1 MGQRRD
7 DFVAEGLVELGPRK
21 DFFVFVDG
29 EMFGQLLAR
38 YSEADPKAGEYTPL
52 DRAHHRGVA
61 GGGISEPAALF
72 F

>member
-29 EMFGQLLAR
+29 EMFGQMLAR
-38 YSEADPKAGEYTPL
+38 HSEADPKAGEYTPL
-52 DRAHHRGVA
+52 GRARITV
-61 GGGISEPAALF
+61 EWLEEE
-72 F
+72 